1 MLYTIFISLK
11 QKKKKIQIMSH
22 VHNRWR
28 VDGRNCCFSSYNCV
42 GMLQMA
48 EIAEWCLSEN
58 AIDRPEIRD
67 IVVTLSQIM
76 MSSVEWEAGNS
87 QVFSGLFNGR

>member
-1 MLYTIFISLK
+1 MCTLCGGVAVPRLIIVL
-11 QKKKKIQIMSH
+11 
-22 VHNRWR
+22 
-28 VDGRNCCFSSYNCV
+28 
-42 GMLQMA
+42 LQMA

-76 MSSVEWEAGNS
+76 TSSVEWEASLGGNS

>member
-1 MLYTIFISLK
+1 MCCVAV
-11 QKKKKIQIMSH
+11 SH
-22 VHNRWR
+22 VIIVW
-28 VDGRNCCFSSYNCV
+28 
-42 GMLQMA
+42 LQMA

-67 IVVTLSQIM
+67 IVVTLSQLM
-76 MSSVEWEAGNS
+76 MSSVEWEASLGGNS